1 VLSPFSQTSARRALL
16 ALTVTSAAAALVKM
30 WTDNLTDRAESR
42 FPPGG
47 RFLEVHR
54 VRLHYL
60 SAGNGFPLVV
70 LHGNDGSA
78 ADFENCML
86 DTLAAEYRTYVF
98 DRPGHGYSEPVAGN
112 SRYLDRQSAILHGA
126 FKRLGLKRALVMGH
140 SWGALL
146 ALNHALRYP
155 NDVAGLLLVA
165 PVGFDTH
172 EIQTEAFYRTLSVPY
187 LGDAVAR
194 LLMLFGR
201 ARIDRALERAFY
213 PQKPP
218 KDYIEA
224 FASMLLRPGQ
234 LMSFARDELCISSS
248 VEQISDMYCSV
259 AAPVS
264 ILCGDKD
271 RLLYSNNQAVRLKKA
286 IPGADLKV
294 IENAGHMIPFTHP
307 VDVMDALRELR
318 TRVQPATN

>member
-1 VLSPFSQTSARRALL
+1 MLAPFSRTSARRALL
-16 ALTVTSAAAALVKM
+16 ALTVTSAAAALVKL
-30 WTDNLTDRAESR
+30 WTDIVADRAESR
-42 FPPGG
+42 FPPAG

-78 ADFENCML
+78 ADFQMSML
-86 DTLAAEYRTYVF
+86 DNLASEFRTYVF
-98 DRPGHGYSEPVAGN
+98 DRPGHGYSEPVPGS

-126 FKRLGLKRALVMGH
+126 FKRLGVKRALTLGH
-140 SWGALL
+140 SG
-146 ALNHALRYP
+146 
-155 NDVAGLLLVA
+155 GLLLVA
-165 PVGFDTH
+165 PVGFYTH
-172 EIQTEAFYRTLSVPY
+172 EIQTEAFYRALSLPL
-187 LGDAVAR
+187 LGEFVAR
-194 LLMLFGR
+194 ILMLFGR
-201 ARIDRALERAFY
+201 PRIDRALERAFY
-213 PQKPP
+213 PQRPP
-218 KDYIEA
+218 KDYLEA

-248 VEQISDMYCSV
+248 IEQISDMYCSV

-271 RLLYSNNQAVRLKKA
+271 RLLYSDNQAMRLKKA
-286 IPGADLKV
+286 IPGADLKI

-307 VDVMDALRELR
+307 TAVMEALRDLR
-318 TRVQPATN
+318 ARIAPAT

>member
-1 VLSPFSQTSARRALL
+1 MLAPFSAIAARRALV
-16 ALTVTSAAAALVKM
+16 ALTVTSAAAALVKV
-30 WTDNLTDRAESR
+30 WTDIVAEKSESR

-78 ADFENCML
+78 ADFEMSML
-86 DTLAAEYRTYVF
+86 DTLASEYRTYVF
-98 DRPGHGYSEPVAGN
+98 DRPGHGYSDPVQGA
-112 SRYLDRQSAILHGA
+112 SRYLDRHSAILHGA
-126 FKRLGLKRALVMGH
+126 FKRLGLKRALVLGH

-165 PVGFDTH
+165 PVGFYTH
-172 EIQTEAFYRTLSVPY
+172 EIQTEAFYRALSLPI
-187 LGDAVAR
+187 LGEFVAR
-194 LLMLFGR
+194 ILMLFGR
-201 ARIDRALERAFY
+201 TRIDRALERAFY

-218 KDYIEA
+218 KDYLEA

-234 LMSFARDELCISSS
+234 LISFARDELCINSS
-248 VEQISDMYCSV
+248 VEQISDMYCGV

-271 RLLYSNNQAVRLKKA
+271 RLVYSDNQAQRLKKA
-286 IPGADLKV
+286 IPGAELRV

-307 VDVMDALRELR
+307 AEVMESLRELR
-318 TRVQPATN
+318 GRIAPPN

>member
-1 VLSPFSQTSARRALL
+1 MLASFSRNTARRALL
-16 ALTVTSAAAALVKM
+16 AVTVTSAAAALVKL
-30 WTDNLTDRAESR
+30 WTDSLTDRAESR

-60 SAGNGFPLVV
+60 TAGNGFPLVV

-78 ADFENCML
+78 ADFEMSML
-86 DTLAAEYRTYVF
+86 DTLAADYRTYVF
-98 DRPGHGYSEPVAGN
+98 DRPGHGYSEPVAGT

-126 FKRLGLKRALVMGH
+126 FKRLGLKRALVLGH

-165 PVGFDTH
+165 PVGFYTH
-172 EIQTEAFYRTLSVPY
+172 ELQTEAFYRTLSLPV
-187 LGDAVAR
+187 LGDAIAR

-201 ARIDRALERAFY
+201 NKIDRALERAFY

-271 RLLYSNNQAVRLKKA
+271 RLLFSDNQAAKLKKA
-286 IPGADLKV
+286 IPSAELKI

-307 VDVMDALRELR
+307 QEVMEALRELKS
-318 TRVQPATN
+318 RVQPAT